1 MKFFKFLLITIISFF
16 TIIPVLIAGDADDPQ
31 PLARLFTVPK
41 GRVLESMDVS
51 LTLGGAFGSMN
62 KGEYLGIASVGLGNV
77 AELEI
82 STYRLVSN
90 LFKGTTALGTTAL
103 SVNVLKGTDDNYIP
117 DVAITFRANPSWA
130 QFEAL
135 HGDIVDD
142 LSSLVNEVQYEMHM
156 AALYVTF
163 SKQLMAGF
171 TLHGGLS
178 LTDVRTRNGE
188 AILAGSPA
196 LTDIPDLQKNLYSG
210 FIGIERNVNEQ
221 TILMAEV
228 SGVPRFN
235 YKPAV
240 NILEADQVALIVA
253 GFRFYFTPRIST
265 DAGVKY
271 RSDYAGIADAEIS
284 VGLNVGFSL
293 ESVAAGI
300 RNK

>member
-1 MKFFKFLLITIISFF
+1 MRFQKVI
-16 TIIPVLIAGDADDPQ
+16 LIAALVVFTVIPAVMAGDETSPQ
-31 PLARLFTVPK
+31 QLARLFTVPK

-82 STYRLVSN
+82 STFRLVSN

-103 SVNVLKGTDDNYIP
+103 SVAVLNGTEDNYLP

-130 QFEAL
+130 LFEAR
-135 HGDIVDD
+135 HDDIVDD
-142 LSSLVNEVQYEMHM
+142 LSAQVDEVSYEMHM

-163 SKQLMAGF
+163 SKQLMAGI
-171 TLHGGLS
+171 TLHGGVS

-188 AILAGSPA
+188 AFLSGSPSI
-196 LTDIPDLQKNLYSG
+196 TVIPDLQENLYSG
-210 FIGIERNVNEQ
+210 FIGIERNVNDQ
-221 TILMAEV
+221 TILIAEV

-235 YKPAV
+235 YKPV
-240 NILEADQVALIVA
+240 QNTLKADQVAAIIA
-253 GFRFYFTPRIST
+253 GFRFYFTPKVST

-293 ESVAAGI
+293 ASIAESI